1 MSDYLIVRLLAIRG
15 KRMSNCQCQWCG
27 RSYNPYGDGMMH
39 REKLDFC
46 SERCRHEAKSSG
58 WKSTAEKVRA
68 DVAKMR
74 ASRTIEQI
82 GRDRL
87 EERFEEIWWY
97 NILPIVALCVS
108 LYYIL
113 YDPHFFLH
121 LKWPSNGK
129 WSNFVPTLL
138 ITMSLVLPLIYFA
151 LAIILCP
158 VYAILKW
165 IFMAFVK

>member
-1 MSDYLIVRLLAIRG
+1 
-15 KRMSNCQCQWCG
+15 
-27 RSYNPYGDGMMH
+27 MMH

-58 WKSTAEKVRA
+58 RKSTAEKVRA

>member
-1 MSDYLIVRLLAIRG
+1 
-15 KRMSNCQCQWCG
+15 MSNCQCKWCR

-39 REKLDFC
+39 QEKLDFC
-46 SERCRHEAKSSG
+46 SERCRYEARSSG

-87 EERFEEIWWY
+87 EERFEEIWSY

-121 LKWPSNGK
+121 LKWPPSNGK

-138 ITMSLVLPLIYFA
+138 ITMSLVLPVMYFA
-151 LAIILCP
+151 LAIILLP
-158 VYAILKW
+158 VYGILKL